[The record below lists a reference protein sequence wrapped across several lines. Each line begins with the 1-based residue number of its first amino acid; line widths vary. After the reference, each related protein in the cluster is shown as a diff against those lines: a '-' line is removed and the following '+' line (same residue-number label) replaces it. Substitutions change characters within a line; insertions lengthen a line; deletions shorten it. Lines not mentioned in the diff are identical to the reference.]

1 MAEFCTKCA
10 HNLFGSEIPPDI
22 DVAKEFKQ
30 LEPGMTSSGYMCE
43 GCKLIIIG
51 NIEGQL
57 KVIRLSKE
65 LGHNE
70 WEEY

>member
-10 HNLFGSEIPPDI
+10 HNLFGAEIPPDI
-22 DVAKEFKQ
+22 DVAKEFKE
-30 LEPGMTSSGYMCE
+30 LESGMSSSGFMCE

-51 NIEGQL
+51 NVEGVL
-57 KVIRLSKE
+57 KVIRLTKE
-65 LGHNE
+65 PGLNE